1 MNVRTM
7 ILMAALAVMFMSA
20 LAPSRADAQSIELKV
35 STFQPLN
42 NHNTQWLQKWVDSLQ
57 RQSGNRLTGTV
68 YPSGQLGAMPRQ
80 YDLARTGIADVAVA
94 MHGGTPGRFP
104 LSELSHIPF
113 IVPNAAAASAALTE
127 LLPDYLGEEHKG
139 VKVLAL
145 TAGTPL
151 ALLTN
156 KVAARKPEDL
166 KGLRIRHPDSVAAA
180 TLAALGAV
188 PVYTETAQI
197 ADAMSK
203 GTIDGALLAWE
214 ALESFQVSAKYAID
228 WDGNVTTFAMVMNP
242 ATYARLSPELKAVID
257 NNSGPSVAWTI
268 GKIADDS
275 AVEGK
280 EWARK
285 NGMDVIELTA
295 DERKAFE
302 AATRSAMAEL
312 IADKQKKGMKAEQM
326 VSAFKDRMAST
337 KGKAQ

>member
-1 MNVRTM
+1 MNVRSV
-7 ILMAALAVMFMSA
+7 ILMAAFAATVTASFGPASA
-20 LAPSRADAQSIELKV
+20 KAQPIDLKL

-42 NHNTQWLQKWVDSLQ
+42 NHYTQWLQQWANALQ
-57 RQSGNRLTGTV
+57 QQSGHRLKGTV

-113 IVPNAAAASAALTE
+113 IVPNAAAASEALTA

-145 TAGTPL
+145 TTGTPL
-151 ALLTN
+151 ALLTT
-156 KVAARKPEDL
+156 KVAVRKPEDI

-180 TLAALGAV
+180 TLTALGAV

-228 WDGNVTTFAMVMNP
+228 WDGNVTTFALVMNP
-242 ATYARLSPELKAVID
+242 DTYARLSPELKAVID
-257 NNSGPSVAWTI
+257 GNSGPTVAWTI
-268 GKIADDS
+268 GKIADDA

-280 EWARK
+280 SWARK

-295 DERKAFE
+295 EERKAFE
-302 AATRSAMAEL
+302 TTTRPAMVEL
-312 IADKQKKGMKAEQM
+312 IADKQKKGLKAEQM
-326 VSAFKDRMAST
+326 LAAFKQRMAGA
-337 KGKAQ
+337 KGESQ

>member
-1 MNVRTM
+1 MNVRIM
-7 ILMAALAVMFMSA
+7 ILMSAFTAAIMASPA
-20 LAPSRADAQSIELKV
+20 AAPAAGQTIDLKL

-42 NHNTQWLQKWVDSLQ
+42 NHYTLWLQKWADTLQ
-57 RQSGNRLTGTV
+57 QQSGQRMKGTV

-113 IVPNAAAASAALTE
+113 IVPDAAAASMALTE

-145 TAGTPL
+145 STGTPL
-151 ALLTN
+151 ALLTT
-156 KVAARKPEDL
+156 KVAVRRPEDL

-214 ALESFQVSAKYAID
+214 ALESFQVNAKYAID
-228 WDGNVTTFAMVMNP
+228 WDGNVTTFALVMNLN
-242 ATYARLSPELKAVID
+242 TYARLPPDLQAIID
-257 NNSGPSVAWTI
+257 GNSGPAVAREI
-268 GKIADDS
+268 GKIADDA

-280 EWARK
+280 AWARK
-285 NGMDVIELTA
+285 NGMEVIELSA
-295 DERKAFE
+295 EERKVFE
-302 AATRSAMAEL
+302 AVTRSAMAEL
-312 IADKQKKGMKAEQM
+312 IADKQKKGLRAEQM
-326 VSAFKDRMAST
+326 VASFKQRMAAA
-337 KGKAQ
+337 KGEPQ

>member
-1 MNVRTM
+1 MNVRSVILVAASCIATM
-7 ILMAALAVMFMSA
+7 VPLAASPA
-20 LAPSRADAQSIELKV
+20 RAQPVELKV

-42 NHNTQWLQKWVDSLQ
+42 NHYTQWLQKWIETLQ
-57 RQSGNRLTGTV
+57 RQSNNRLTGTV

-145 TAGTPL
+145 TTGTPL
-151 ALLTN
+151 ALLTT
-156 KVAARKPEDL
+156 KVAVRKPEDL

-242 ATYARLSPELKAVID
+242 STYARLPPELKAVID
-257 NNSGPSVAWTI
+257 GNSGPSIAWTI
-268 GKIADDS
+268 GKVADD
-275 AVEGK
+275 AAIEGK

-285 NGMDVIELTA
+285 NGMEVIELTA
-295 DERKAFE
+295 EERKVFE
-302 AATRSAMAEL
+302 AATRPAMADLVAE
-312 IADKQKKGMKAEQM
+312 KQKKGLKAEQM
-326 VSAFKDRMAST
+326 ISAFKERMASA
-337 KGKAQ
+337 KDKAP